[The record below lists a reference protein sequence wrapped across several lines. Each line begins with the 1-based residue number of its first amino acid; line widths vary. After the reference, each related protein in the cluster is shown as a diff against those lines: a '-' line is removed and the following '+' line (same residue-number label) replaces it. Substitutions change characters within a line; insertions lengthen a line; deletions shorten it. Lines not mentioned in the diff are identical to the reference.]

1 MDNIQNISPFE
12 EENRDLF
19 GSKKIKKSQIEDFPE
34 PVHRLLRRG
43 VINYQRGVDNFT
55 TSIQSDRQHSIITGV
70 GPSGSMHLGHVVP
83 LYFARYLQDQT
94 GARVYIP
101 ISDDEKFLTRDE
113 SLQSIQNY
121 ARENIRDILA
131 IGFDPSK
138 TRIIIDIDDSSVI
151 YPLATKFASDLT
163 TSEVD
168 AVYGDSDNIGEVFYP
183 SVQVSHL
190 LLPQLVYGE
199 HSSVMIS
206 GYDQDPHVRIARD
219 IADKSRYPV
228 SKPGCL
234 LSKHAPSLTDPNNKM
249 SSSGAE
255 PIITLNDTKEEL
267 EEKIMK
273 HAYSGGKKSKEKHI
287 EEGGIPSQ
295 DVPYKLLYYLFEE
308 DDEKVRELHDNYKKG
323 EILSGEM
330 KQILVNRV
338 SEFLKEHRA
347 RKKSLDPIEQEIKDY
362 RLTKT
367 ERQSALTRVGYSTE
381 LFFD

>member
-1 MDNIQNISPFE
+1 MDNIQDISPFGKDGRE
-12 EENRDLF
+12 EF
-19 GSKKIKKSQIEDFPE
+19 GSEKITNSDVEDFPK
-34 PVHRLLRRG
+34 PVHRLLQRG
-43 VINYQRGVDNFT
+43 IIDYQRDINNFT
-55 TSIQSDRQHSIITGV
+55 TSMQSDRQHSIITGV
-70 GPSGSMHLGHVVP
+70 GPSGSMHLGHIVP

-121 ARENIRDILA
+121 TRENIRDILA

-138 TRIIIDIDDSSVI
+138 TRIILDIDDSSVV

-163 TSEVD
+163 VSQVD
-168 AVYGDSDNIGEVFYP
+168 AVYGDSNNIGEVFYP

-199 HSSVMIS
+199 HCSMMIS

-234 LSKHAPSLTDPNNKM
+234 LSRYAPSLTDPNSKM
-249 SSSGAE
+249 SSSEEE
-255 PIITLNDTKEEL
+255 PIISLNDNDDQV

-273 HAYSGGKKSKEKHI
+273 HAYSGGKKSREKHR
-287 EEGGIPSQ
+287 EEGGDPNQ
-295 DVPYKLLYYLFEE
+295 DVPYKFLYYFFEE
-308 DDEKVRELHDNYKKG
+308 DDEKLRELHDEYRNG
-323 EILSGEM
+323 NILSGEM
-330 KQILVNRV
+330 KKHLVEKV
-338 SEFLKEHRA
+338 SQFLNEHRT
-347 RKKSLDPIEQEIKDY
+347 RKKALGPIEEEIGDY